1 MSSFRSFSFWQ
12 LAPWG
17 VVVFF
22 VLKAIVTSIWIVRPW
37 DIPDEVGHY
46 SYIKDL
52 ATGKGLAVLHET
64 PLDKETWKVFAPDN
78 PPAPGTNWIAQH
90 PPFYHI
96 IMVPVYWLGALFG
109 SPIWGAFFL
118 IRAVTSVFFGLGIFV
133 LMKALREVGLNSGT
147 ALGVGIMVGS
157 IPNHTY
163 LAGGVNHD
171 ALVFL
176 FGCLVL
182 YFWIRFSL
190 KGELSDLT
198 KLGIALG
205 LGGVVKYTFLVI
217 LPPILALSLIT
228 IWRNGSD
235 VLKQS
240 IRILLLSTIPIGLWI
255 IRNLFVYGEAMPI
268 DMTSF
273 VSEEP
278 LNISLLEFGRSFP
291 VFSIL
296 MQSFWG
302 LLGWMG
308 DGLIQIRWLQIY
320 TIYQQA
326 YTYPLIGLCLL
337 TLFYSAKNGFSSGKR
352 FLWGVDRTLIIVIV
366 LFYSDWLEDEYT
378 QYWILIVIGTIAL
391 SWRISDCFFGFSIK
405 EKDLEGRIEVGAI
418 AVFFFFLCVHILK
431 IYSFTVSSGELQ
443 GTFGR
448 YYLPVVGFVIVG
460 FFAFG
465 LRKFP
470 WASQLVLGIGI
481 LYSCVELYIW
491 LHEAIPFFTV
501 YG

>member
-1 MSSFRSFSFWQ
+1 MNFQRSYNFR
-12 LAPWG
+12 LIAPWC
-17 VVVFF
+17 VVALF
-22 VLKAIVTSIWIVRPW
+22 VLKTIVTSIWIVRPF
-37 DIPDEVGHY
+37 DIPDEVGHF

-52 ATGKGLAVLHET
+52 ATGEGLAVLHQT
-64 PLDKETWKVFAPDN
+64 LLDEEIWNAFAPEN

-90 PPFYHI
+90 PPLYHI
-96 IMVPVYWLGALFG
+96 LMVPVYWLGALLG
-109 SPIWGAFFL
+109 SPMWGSFFL
-118 IRAVTSVFFGLGIFV
+118 IRAVTSVFFGLGLFV
-133 LMKALREVGLNSGT
+133 LMKALREVGLKSGT

-182 YFWIRFSL
+182 LFWIRFSL
-190 KGELSDLT
+190 NGELSDLT

-205 LGGVVKYTFLVI
+205 LGGIVKYTFLVL
-217 LPPILALSLIT
+217 LPPILALSLLT
-228 IWRNGSD
+228 IWRNGTD
-235 VLKQS
+235 VWKYSVRLF
-240 IRILLLSTIPIGLWI
+240 LLSTIPIGFWI
-255 IRNLFVYGEAMPI
+255 IRNLFVYGEMLPI
-268 DMTSF
+268 DRTGF
-273 VSEEP
+273 VSDEP
-278 LNISLLEFGRSFP
+278 LNMSLLEFGRSFP

-308 DGLIQIRWLQIY
+308 DGLIKVRWLQIY

-326 YTYPLIGLCLL
+326 FTYPLIGLFLL
-337 TLFYSAKNGFSSGKR
+337 TLFYTVKNGMSNWKR
-352 FLWGVDRTLIIVIV
+352 LLWGVDRTIIAVIV
-366 LFYSDWLEDEYT
+366 LFFSDWLDQEYT
-378 QYWILIVIGTIAL
+378 QYWVLIVVGVIVI
-391 SWRISDCFFGFSIK
+391 SWRVSDYFFGLMNNEI
-405 EKDLEGRIEVGAI
+405 DREGGVEVGAT
-418 AVFFFFLCVHILK
+418 AVFFFFLSVHLLK
-431 IYSFTVSSGELQ
+431 IYSFTVSSGALQ

-448 YYLPVVGFVIVG
+448 YYLPVLGFAILG

-470 WASQLVLGIGI
+470 WASQLVLGIAI

>member
-1 MSSFRSFSFWQ
+1 MSFFRSFSFRQ
-12 LAPWG
+12 IAPWA

-22 VLKAIVTSIWIVRPW
+22 VLKAIITSIWIVRPW

-64 PLDKETWKVFAPDN
+64 LLDVEVWKMFAPDH
-78 PPAPGTNWIAQH
+78 PPSPGTNWIAQH
-90 PPFYHI
+90 PPLYHFL
-96 IMVPVYWLGALFG
+96 MVPVYWLGAMFG
-109 SPIWGAFFL
+109 SPVWGPFFL
-118 IRAVTSVFFGLGIFV
+118 IRAVTSVFFGLGLFV
-133 LMKALREVGLNSGT
+133 LMKVLREVGLNPGA

-182 YFWIRFSL
+182 LFWIRYSL

-205 LGGVVKYTFLVI
+205 IGGVVKYTFLV
-217 LPPILALSLIT
+217 LFPPILALSLIT

-235 VLKQS
+235 AWKHS
-240 IRILLLSTIPIGLWI
+240 IRILLLSTLPIGFWI
-255 IRNLFVYGEAMPI
+255 MRNLFVYGQMLPI
-268 DMTSF
+268 DMTGF
-273 VSEEP
+273 VSDEP
-278 LNISLLEFGRSFP
+278 LNISLLEFGRAFP
-291 VFSIL
+291 IFSIL

-308 DGLIQIRWLQIY
+308 DGVIKVRWLQIY
-320 TIYQQA
+320 TIYQEA
-326 YTYPLIGLCLL
+326 FTYPLIGLFLL
-337 TLFYSAKNGFSSGKR
+337 SLFYTVKNGIGSWKR
-352 FLWGVDRTLIIVIV
+352 LLWGVDRTLIAVV
-366 LFYSDWLEDEYT
+366 LLFVSDWLDQEYT

-391 SWRISDCFFGFSIK
+391 SWRISDHFFGYVNN
-405 EKDLEGRIEVGAI
+405 EKDREGGIEMGALVI
-418 AVFFFFLCVHILK
+418 FFFFLIVHILK
-431 IYSFTVSSGELQ
+431 VYSFTVSSGALQ

-448 YYLPVVGFVIVG
+448 YYLPVLGFAIVG

-465 LRKFP
+465 LRKCP
-470 WASQLVLGIGI
+470 WAAQLVLGFGI

-491 LHEAIPFFTV
+491 LHEAIPFFSV